1 MIMSCGNHDGKRSVK
16 LKGYSYI
23 VIAACLWGILGPISR
38 FAFEEG
44 VSPLEVAFW
53 RALLAWGCF
62 GIHAV
67 LIRQVRIARQDLATI
82 PIFGIT
88 GVAMFYGF
96 YQLAIQNGGAAMASV
111 LLYTAPAW
119 VAVMAAFL
127 FQEKMTWK
135 KGTALFLTLIG
146 IVGVSLAA
154 GDSQTQSNLT
164 ISASGILF
172 GLLSGFCYSLYYIF
186 GKHFSGRYSAP
197 NLFLYILPIGAL
209 ALFPFVSFAP
219 KSGSAWIS
227 LLTLAVV
234 STYAAYYFYYLGLQH
249 LEASRASI
257 TATLEPVVAA
267 MVAFFWWKE
276 YFGWTGYAGSLL
288 ILTAVIIMIADTGE
302 KTDTALERNT

>member
-1 MIMSCGNHDGKRSVK
+1 MK
-16 LKGYSYI
+16 LKGYLFI
-23 VIAACLWGILGPISR
+23 VIAACLWGVLGPVSR

-44 VSPLEVAFW
+44 ISPLEVAFW
-53 RALLAWGCF
+53 RAMLAWGCF

-67 LIRQVRIARQDLATI
+67 LIKQIRIARQDLVTI

-96 YQLAIQNGGAAMASV
+96 YQLAVQSSGAALASV

-127 FQEKMTWK
+127 FHEKITWIK
-135 KGTALFLTLIG
+135 TSALLLTLLG

-154 GDSQTQSNLT
+154 GDSRVDSNLT
-164 ISASGILF
+164 ISFSGILF

-186 GKHFSGRYSAP
+186 GKHFSRRYSAP

-209 ALFPFVSFAP
+209 ALFPFVTFST
-219 KSGSAWIS
+219 KSLAAWLA

-234 STYAAYYFYYLGLQH
+234 STYAAYYCYYLGLQH

-267 MVAFFWWKE
+267 LVAFFWWNE
-276 YFGWTGYAGSLL
+276 YFGWTGYAGSVL
-288 ILTAVIIMIADTGE
+288 ILTAVIMMIADPGE
-302 KTDTALERNT
+302 KSDQPLKENA